1 MSTLYKA
8 LTSNKFLYTW
18 CTFYTMFLVVNIS
31 MSLFHKEYLHSSC
44 FADLFINYQGGFVR
58 RGLLGEI
65 LQYCYKKNMNPYTIA
80 ISLSLISYGII
91 TIYLL
96 YQFHKRQY
104 NIGLLSITFLLGGL
118 GANGFEY
125 YRRDFFIM
133 FMFLAVV
140 LLWKRMK
147 LWKWLIIGN
156 ILFALTLLCY
166 EPFIFFGIPFAILL
180 THLKSNTWWKSGMYW
195 LPSYL
200 TFFMTCLYSGGRHVY
215 EAIWMSTKGFL
226 EAPGIMSFL
235 LDKSTD
241 VMLFHFH
248 INFINGASST
258 PSILVNTITLCCMIY
273 FCINA
278 TAIYSQDIKAM
289 HQRQY
294 ILLLLA
300 FSMAC
305 LTPMFTVLSIDYAR
319 TFTYAAI
326 SSYIIFFTL
335 KEKELLTLFPPK
347 AYYISNQLLKTCDKY
362 IKPTKI
368 KVLFIMMFIGLSQC
382 SGMGFIECIKS
393 GQIGTILRI
402 IYHNFLQ

>member
-8 LTSNKFLYTW
+8 ITNNKFLYTW
-18 CTFYTMFLVVNIS
+18 CAFYTMFLVINIS

-65 LQYCYKKNMNPYTIA
+65 LLYCYHKNINPYTIA

-96 YQFHKRQY
+96 CQFHKRQY

-125 YRRDFFIM
+125 YRRDFLIM
-133 FMFLAVV
+133 FIFLAVV

-147 LWKWLIIGN
+147 LGEWLIIGN

-166 EPFIFFGIPFAILL
+166 EPFFFFGIPFAVLL
-180 THLKSNTWWKSGMYW
+180 THLKSNNWLKSIMYW
-195 LPSYL
+195 FPSYL
-200 TFFMTCLYSGGRHVY
+200 TFFMTCLYSGGRDVY
-215 EAIWMSTKGFL
+215 EAIWMSTKVFL

-258 PSILVNTITLCCMIY
+258 PSILVSTITLSCMIY

-289 HQRQY
+289 HQRPY

-305 LTPMFTVLSIDYAR
+305 LSPMFTVLSIDYAR

-335 KEKELLTLFPPK
+335 KEKELLSLFPSK
-347 AYYISNQLLKTCDKY
+347 AYYISNRFLKTCDKY

-368 KVLFIMMFIGLSQC
+368 KILFIMMFVGLSQC

-402 IYHNFLQ
+402 IYHNFF